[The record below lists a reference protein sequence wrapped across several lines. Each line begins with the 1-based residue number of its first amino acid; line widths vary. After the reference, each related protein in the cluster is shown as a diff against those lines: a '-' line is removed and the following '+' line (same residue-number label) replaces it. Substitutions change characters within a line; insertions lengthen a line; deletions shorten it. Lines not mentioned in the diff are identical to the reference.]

1 MILRLIL
8 LAFSALPRLYALFQ
22 MTLYDKKRQEPLPEE
37 VADVYTPERWKQ
49 FLAYKRD
56 QRVPGLLQMIIGFL
70 LDAFV
75 LLTPFYAW
83 IEKLAHADPYL
94 TVFLTAAIMM
104 AVEFLVGLPFS
115 YYRTFT
121 IENRYGL
128 NHKTKQIFFKDELVE
143 LVTGFV
149 LSAAL
154 YLLLQYILIHLP
166 AWTNGFSISL
176 LQAIGISAGIV
187 AVIAVFFVI
196 AMFISWKVMRVR
208 YKFVP
213 LEEGELKQE
222 ILNLI
227 KGSRKKV
234 RAIEVYNESEKS
246 TSKNAFV
253 LKLPFIRTI
262 GIADNFLNENS
273 RRELLAVLSHE
284 AGHLKHKPNIWNFL
298 NWGIYGLLFC
308 LVVWAISNGAYI
320 ASLEQS
326 LEQAF
331 GLAGINAVLSTAAV
345 SWIGSPFLYLLS
357 VFRTNVTR
365 KEEYEADRNA
375 VKEGYGKELIET
387 FKTLSSDEL
396 VDVNPPEIIEL
407 LEYDHPGMTSRIRAI
422 NKAMET
428 NGTGN

>member
-8 LAFSALPRLYALFQ
+8 LAFSALPRLYTLFQ
-22 MTLYDKKRQEPLPEE
+22 MALYDRKRQEPLPEE
-37 VADVYTPERWKQ
+37 VRDVYTPERWEQ
-49 FLAYKRD
+49 FLAYKQD
-56 QRVPGLLQMIIGFL
+56 QRVPNLLQMIIGFG

-83 IEKLAHADPYL
+83 IERLAHANPYG
-94 TVFLTAAIMM
+94 TVILTAAVIT
-104 AVEFLVGLPFS
+104 AIDFLIGLPFA

-128 NHKTKQIFFKDELVE
+128 NHKTKQVFFKDELVE

-149 LSAAL
+149 LNTAL
-154 YLLLQYILIHLP
+154 YCLLQYILIHLP
-166 AWTNGFSISL
+166 AWTNNFSISL
-176 LQAIGISAGIV
+176 VQSIGISAAIV
-187 AVIAVFFVI
+187 AVIALFLVI
-196 AMFISWKVMRVR
+196 AMFISWKVMRIR

-222 ILNLI
+222 ILKLI

-262 GIADNFLNENS
+262 GIADNFLNETS

-284 AGHLKHKPNIWNFL
+284 AGHLKHKPTIWNYI

-308 LVVWAISNGAYI
+308 LLVAVISNGAYF
-320 ASLEQS
+320 AGLEQS

-331 GLAGINAVLSTAAV
+331 GLTGINAVLTTAV
-345 SWIGSPFLYLLS
+345 ISWIGSPFLYLLS
-357 VFRTNVTR
+357 VFRTAVTR
-365 KEEYEADRNA
+365 MEEYEADRNA
-375 VKEGYGKELIET
+375 VKEGYGAELIQT

-396 VDVNPPEIIEL
+396 VDVNPPEIIEM

-422 NKAMET
+422 HKAMET
-428 NGTGN
+428 N